1 MKEENSEGGCD
12 EVDTGMFRRVSKSIG
27 KKVGKTGRKIGETG
41 RKIGETVSKTVHKPV
56 DLIRKR
62 SSKNM

>member
-27 KKVGKTGRKIGETG
+27 KKVGKTGRKIGET
-41 RKIGETVSKTVHKPV
+41 VSKTVHKPV